1 MPKTK
6 LPHSIPNYLKKILKE
21 DTAFLHAWQ
30 KVTPLAQNEW
40 ICWLENAKREDT
52 REKRLLRTYEEIK
65 NGKKRPCCWA
75 GCQHR

>member
-6 LPHSIPNYLKKILKE
+6 LPHSIPNYLNKILKE
-21 DTAFLHAWQ
+21 DTAFSDAWQ

-40 ICWLENAKREDT
+40 ICWVENAKREDT

>member
-1 MPKTK
+1 MAKTK
-6 LPHSIPNYLKKILKE
+6 LPHSIPNYLNKILKQ
-21 DTAFLHAWQ
+21 DVAFLHTWQ
-30 KVTPLAQNEW
+30 NVTPLAQNEW